1 MKKINFDQLFFNS
14 ILELKKKSLDRHLRL
29 LTKIDTV
36 KIKYKRKT
44 LLNFSS
50 NDYLGLSQNNTIKND
65 TIKII
70 KKYGIGSGSSRL
82 VSGNFD
88 FHEKIERELAKK
100 KKSETTIIFSTGYL
114 ANYSIL
120 SSILSSNIFKKNPI
134 VFSDKLNHQC
144 IYEGCKDKRIN
155 FLRFHHNDM
164 NHLEYLLKKNKFKQN
179 PKFILSESIF
189 SMDGDFA
196 DIESLVNLKKKYN
209 SFLFLDEA
217 HATGVYG
224 KNGFGLSLEFNND
237 IDCVTGTFSKA
248 FGSFGAYV
256 SCSKNLKSFLIN
268 KCPSFIYSTSL
279 PFSLL
284 ASIYSGIKI
293 IPKLKNERKK
303 LIKNSYFL
311 RTMLNKEEF
320 NIGNSQTNIIPII
333 IGNSKKALIISKKL
347 EKKGFYVVPI
357 RPPSVPPNSSRLRIS
372 ITSSHSQNNIKKL
385 FKFLKMFKNEM

>member
-14 ILELKKKSLDRHLRL
+14 ILELKKKSLDRNLRL

-217 HATGVYG
+217 HATGIYG
-224 KNGFGLSLEFNND
+224 KNGFGMSLEFNND

-311 RTMLNKEEF
+311 RTMLNKEGF

>member
-14 ILELKKKSLDRHLRL
+14 ILELKKKSLDRNLRL

-311 RTMLNKEEF
+311 RTMLNKEGF

>member
-14 ILELKKKSLDRHLRL
+14 ILELKKKSLDRNLRL

-155 FLRFHHNDM
+155 FLRFHHNNM

-311 RTMLNKEEF
+311 RTMLNKEGF